1 MTIKIAKW
9 DTADYLKTKEDVA
22 GYLDAALEDG
32 DPKLLK
38 VALGNIARSKGMTE
52 IAGIAGLSRASLYK
66 ALSPRGN
73 PEFATV
79 TKVLKA
85 LGLRLS
91 VAAEAL
97 RRPTTQR
104 HQPLTA
110 ALKPRGRSSAR
121 SRR

>member
-38 VALGNIARSKGMTE
+38 VALGNVARSKGMTE

-104 HQPLTA
+104 HRPLTA
-110 ALKPRGRSSAR
+110 PLKPRGGSSAR
-121 SRR
+121 FRR